1 MKRVRKVALEGLAQ
15 VDSEAQETTHTSLA
29 PEEIAYRISQFD
41 PVMCTQLFLS
51 ELQRVLPSPEQV
63 GLNPMPQLQIAN
75 TSLGW
80 ETQCLHKRRCL

>member
-1 MKRVRKVALEGLAQ
+1 MKRVKKSESAGSAQ
-15 VDSEAQETTHTSLA
+15 KDSELQETTKSLG

-63 GLNPMPQLQIAN
+63 RYNPIP
-75 TSLGW
+75 TSD
-80 ETQCLHKRRCL
+80 H

>member
-1 MKRVRKVALEGLAQ
+1 MKRVKKVALEGLDQ
-15 VDSEAQETTHTSLA
+15 MDSEAQETTHKSLA

-63 GLNPMPQLQIAN
+63 NPNPMLQLQVAN
-75 TSLGW
+75 MLLGW
-80 ETQCLHKRRCL
+80 ETQRLHKC

>member
-1 MKRVRKVALEGLAQ
+1 MSHK
-15 VDSEAQETTHTSLA
+15 TLA

-63 GLNPMPQLQIAN
+63 SDNPKARPQITN
-75 TSLGW
+75 SLPGW
-80 ETQCLHKRRCL
+80 ETQRLHKC